1 MLDCANCAHFDRRTK
16 TCNGLNKICFEYDEK
31 TQTIIDGITKM
42 PRKVQEEIME
52 KLKAFWDIIAPYISG
67 GLMGG
72 IVTMIILPF
81 K

>member
-42 PRKVQEEIME
+42 PRKV
-52 KLKAFWDIIAPYISG
+52 
-67 GLMGG
+67 
-72 IVTMIILPF
+72 
-81 K
+81 